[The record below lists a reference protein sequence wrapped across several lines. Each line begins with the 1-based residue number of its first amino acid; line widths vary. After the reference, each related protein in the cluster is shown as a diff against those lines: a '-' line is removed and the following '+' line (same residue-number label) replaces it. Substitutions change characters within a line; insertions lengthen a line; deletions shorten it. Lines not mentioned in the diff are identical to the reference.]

1 MYSMK
6 DAVMSHAQKV
16 RRGGSTGEAIEFL
29 ELPNSHQYN
38 AAGNLYLS
46 ALSIINAAQQSV
58 QRTAGTG
65 SANCDCV
72 AFLQYGVHDARCAI
86 RRR

>member
-16 RRGGSTGEAIEFL
+16 KHGGSTGEAIEFL

-58 QRTAGTG
+58 QLTA
-65 SANCDCV
+65 
-72 AFLQYGVHDARCAI
+72 FGVGMRASLGKLLVRLGCWLAKVGVN
-86 RRR
+86 